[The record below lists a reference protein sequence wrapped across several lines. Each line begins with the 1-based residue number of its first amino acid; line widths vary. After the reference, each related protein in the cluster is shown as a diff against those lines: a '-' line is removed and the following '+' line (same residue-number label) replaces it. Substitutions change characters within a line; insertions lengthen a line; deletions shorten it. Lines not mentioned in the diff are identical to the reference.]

1 MTMSEFTLKT
11 RLLAALEGK
20 PVDKV
25 PVCSVTQTGIV
36 ELMDKV
42 GAAWPEAH
50 TNPELMA
57 KLAIA
62 NYELSGLEAVRL
74 PYCLTVLGEA
84 MGCEINMGTKNRQ
97 PSVTASPYPKNLD
110 GAVVPAD
117 LLQRNR
123 IPAVLEAIKIVRE
136 KVGPDVPI
144 IGGMEGPVT
153 LASDLISVKSFMKW
167 SIKKTDL
174 FEQALDISAEAAIA
188 YANAMVEAGADVIAI
203 ADPVASPDLMSPE
216 TFKQFLQSRL
226 QKFSAGVNSVTVLHI
241 CGKVNAILSDMAD
254 CGFEGLSV
262 EEKIGTAAEG
272 KKIIGDRARLV
283 GNISSPFT
291 LLPGPIDKIKAEAK
305 VALEGGIDVL
315 APGCGIAPMTPL
327 ENVKALVAARDEYYA

>member
-1 MTMSEFTLKT
+1 MSEFTLKT

-36 ELMDKV
+36 ELMDEV

-74 PYCLTVLGEA
+74 PYCLTVLVEA
-84 MGCEINMGTKNRQ
+84 MGCEVNMGTKNRQ
-97 PSVTASPYPKNLD
+97 PSVIEHPYPKSLD
-110 GAVVPAD
+110 GAAIPAD
-117 LLQRNR
+117 LLQRGR

-153 LASDLISVKSFMKW
+153 VASDLVSVKSFMKW

-174 FEQALDISAEAAIA
+174 FEQALDLATEAAIA
-188 YANAMVEAGADVIAI
+188 YANAMVEAGADIIAI
-203 ADPVASPDLMSPE
+203 ADPVASPDLMSPD
-216 TFKQFLQSRL
+216 TFRQFLQSRL
-226 QKFSAGVNSVTVLHI
+226 QKFSASVNSVTVLHI

-262 EEKIGTAAEG
+262 EEKIGTAKEG
-272 KKIIGDRARLV
+272 KDIIGDRARLV
-283 GNISSPFT
+283 GNVSSPFT

-305 VALEGGIDVL
+305 IALEGGIDVL

-327 ENVKALVAARDEYYA
+327 ENIKAMVAARDEFYA

>member
-1 MTMSEFTLKT
+1 MSEFTLKT

-36 ELMDKV
+36 ELMDEV
-42 GAAWPEAH
+42 GAPWPESH

-74 PYCLTVLGEA
+74 PYCLTVLVEA

-97 PSVTASPYPKNLD
+97 PSVTAHPYPKDLE
-110 GAVVPAD
+110 GAAIPAD
-117 LLQRNR
+117 LLQRGR

-153 LASDLISVKSFMKW
+153 VASDLVSVKSFMKW

-174 FEQALDISAEAAIA
+174 LEQALDLATEAAVI
-188 YANAMVEAGADVIAI
+188 YANAMVEAGADIIAI
-203 ADPVASPDLMSPE
+203 ADPVASPDLMSPD
-216 TFKQFLQSRL
+216 TFRQFFQSRL
-226 QKFSAGVNSVTVLHI
+226 QKFSASVNSVTVLHI

-262 EEKIGTAAEG
+262 EEKIGSVKEG
-272 KKIIGDRARLV
+272 KKVIEDRARLV
-283 GNISSPFT
+283 GNVSSPFT

-305 VALEGGIDVL
+305 QALEGGIDVL

-327 ENVKALVAARDEYYA
+327 ENIKALVAARDEYYA

>member
-1 MTMSEFTLKT
+1 MSEFTLKT

-36 ELMDKV
+36 ELMDEV

-50 TNPELMA
+50 INPELMA

-62 NYELSGLEAVRL
+62 NYEFSGLEAVRL
-74 PYCLTVLGEA
+74 PYCLTVLVEA
-84 MGCEINMGTKNRQ
+84 VGCEVNMGTKNRQ
-97 PSVTASPYPKNLD
+97 PSVIAHPYPKDLE
-110 GAVVPAD
+110 GAAIPAD
-117 LLQRNR
+117 ILQRGR

-153 LASDLISVKSFMKW
+153 VASDLVSVKSFMKW

-174 FEQALDISAEAAIA
+174 LEQALDLATEAAII
-188 YANAMVEAGADVIAI
+188 YANAMVEAGADIIAI
-203 ADPVASPDLMSPE
+203 ADPVASPDLMSPD
-216 TFKQFLQSRL
+216 TFRQFFMSRL
-226 QKFSAGVNSVTVLHI
+226 QKFSSSVNSVTVLHI
-241 CGKVNAILSDMAD
+241 CGKVNGILGDMAD

-262 EEKIGTAAEG
+262 EEKIGNAKEG
-272 KKIIGDRARLV
+272 KAIIGDRARLV

-305 VALEGGIDVL
+305 QALEGGIDVL

-327 ENVKALVAARDEYYA
+327 ENIKAMVAARDEYYA

>member
-1 MTMSEFTLKT
+1 
-11 RLLAALEGK
+11 
-20 PVDKV
+20 
-25 PVCSVTQTGIV
+25 VTQTGIV
-36 ELMDKV
+36 ELMDEV
-42 GAAWPEAH
+42 GAAWPKAQ

-74 PYCLTVLGEA
+74 PYCLTVLVEA
-84 MGCEINMGTKNRQ
+84 MGCQVNMGTKNRQ
-97 PSVTASPYPKNLD
+97 PSVIEHPYPKSLD
-110 GAVVPAD
+110 GAAIPAD
-117 LLQRNR
+117 LLQRGR

-153 LASDLISVKSFMKW
+153 VASDLVSVKSFMKW

-174 FEQALDISAEAAIA
+174 LEQALDLATEAAII
-188 YANAMVEAGADVIAI
+188 YANAMVEAGADIIAI
-203 ADPVASPDLMSPE
+203 ADPVASPDLMSPD
-216 TFKQFLQSRL
+216 TFKKFLMPRL

-241 CGKVNAILSDMAD
+241 CGKVNAILGDMAD

-262 EEKIGTAAEG
+262 EEKIGNAKEG
-272 KKIIGDRARLV
+272 KAIIGDRARLV

-305 VALEGGIDVL
+305 QALEGGIDVL

-327 ENVKALVAARDEYYA
+327 ENIKAMVAARDEYYA

>member
-1 MTMSEFTLKT
+1 MSEFTLKT

-36 ELMDKV
+36 ELMDEV
-42 GAAWPEAH
+42 GAPWPESH
-50 TNPELMA
+50 TNPELLA

-62 NYELSGLEAVRL
+62 NYELSGLEAVRV
-74 PYCLTVLGEA
+74 PYCLTVLVEA

-97 PSVTASPYPKNLD
+97 PSVIGHPYPKSLE
-110 GAVVPAD
+110 GAAIPED
-117 LLQRNR
+117 LLQRGR

-144 IGGMEGPVT
+144 IGGMEGPITV
-153 LASDLISVKSFMKW
+153 ASDLVSVKSFMKW

-174 FEQALDISAEAAIA
+174 FEQSLDIATEAAIM
-188 YANAMVEAGADVIAI
+188 YANAMVEAGADVISV
-203 ADPVASPDLMSPE
+203 ADPVASPDLMSPAS
-216 TFKQFLQSRL
+216 FKQFLQARL
-226 QKFSAGVNSVTVLHI
+226 QKFSSSVDSVTVLHI
-241 CGKVNAILSDMAD
+241 CGNVNPILNDMAD

-262 EEKIGTAAEG
+262 EEKVGSP
-272 KKIIGDRARLV
+272 KKAKEVIGDRARFV

-291 LLPGPIDKIKAEAK
+291 LLPGPVDKIKAEAK
-305 VALEGGIDVL
+305 QALEEGVDVL

-327 ENVKALVAARDEYYA
+327 ENIKAMVAARDEYYA

>member
-1 MTMSEFTLKT
+1 MSEFTLKT

-36 ELMDKV
+36 ELMDEV
-42 GAAWPEAH
+42 GAPWPESH

-74 PYCLTVLGEA
+74 PYCLTVLVEA

-97 PSVTASPYPKNLD
+97 PSVTAHPYPKDLE
-110 GAVVPAD
+110 GAAIPAD
-117 LLQRNR
+117 LLQRGR

-153 LASDLISVKSFMKW
+153 VASDLVSVKSFMKW

-174 FEQALDISAEAAIA
+174 LEQALDLATEAAVI
-188 YANAMVEAGADVIAI
+188 YANAMVEAGADIIAI
-203 ADPVASPDLMSPE
+203 ADPVASPDLMSPD
-216 TFKQFLQSRL
+216 TFRQFFMPRL
-226 QKFSAGVNSVTVLHI
+226 QKFSSSVNSMTVLHI
-241 CGKVNAILSDMAD
+241 CGKVNAILSDMAN

-262 EEKIGTAAEG
+262 EEKIGNAKEG
-272 KKIIGDRARLV
+272 KAIIGDRARLV

-305 VALEGGIDVL
+305 QALEGGIDVL

-327 ENVKALVAARDEYYA
+327 ENIKAMVAARDEYYA

>member
-1 MTMSEFTLKT
+1 MSEFTLKT

-36 ELMDKV
+36 ELMDEV

-74 PYCLTVLGEA
+74 PYCLTVLVEA

-97 PSVTASPYPKNLD
+97 PSVIEHPYPKSLD
-110 GAVVPAD
+110 GAAIPAD
-117 LLQRNR
+117 LLQKGR

-144 IGGMEGPVT
+144 IGGMEGPITV
-153 LASDLISVKSFMKW
+153 ASDLVSVKSFMKW

-174 FEQALDISAEAAIA
+174 FEQALDLATEAAIS

-203 ADPVASPDLMSPE
+203 ADPVASPDLMSPDS
-216 TFKQFLQSRL
+216 FRQFLQSRL
-226 QKFSAGVNSVTVLHI
+226 QKFSASVNSVTVLHI

-262 EEKIGTAAEG
+262 EEKIGNAKEG
-272 KKIIGDRARLV
+272 KDIIGDRARLV
-283 GNISSPFT
+283 GNVSSPFT

-305 VALEGGIDVL
+305 AALEGGIDVL

-327 ENVKALVAARDEYYA
+327 ENIKAMVAARDEYYA

>member
-1 MTMSEFTLKT
+1 MSEFTLKT

-36 ELMDKV
+36 ELMDEV
-42 GAAWPEAH
+42 GAPWPEAH

-62 NYELSGLEAVRL
+62 NHEISGLEAVRV
-74 PYCLTVLGEA
+74 PYCLTVLVEA

-97 PSVTASPYPKNLD
+97 PSVTGHPYPKDLE
-110 GAVVPAD
+110 GAAIPAD
-117 LLQRNR
+117 LLQRGR
-123 IPAVLEAIKIVRE
+123 IPAVLEAIKIIRE

-144 IGGMEGPVT
+144 IGGMEGPITV
-153 LASDLISVKSFMKW
+153 ASDLISVKSFMKW

-174 FEQALDISAEAAIA
+174 FEQALDIATEAAIV
-188 YANAMVEAGADVIAI
+188 YANAMVEAGADIISV
-203 ADPVASPDLMSPE
+203 ADPVASPDLMSPDS
-216 TFKQFLQSRL
+216 FRQFLQARL
-226 QKFSAGVNSVTVLHI
+226 QKFSSSVNSVTVLHI
-241 CGKVNAILSDMAD
+241 CGNVNPILSDMAN

-262 EEKIGTAAEG
+262 EEKIGSP
-272 KKIIGDRARLV
+272 KKAKEVIGDRARFV

-291 LLPGPIDKIKAEAK
+291 LLPGPVDKIKAEAK
-305 VALEGGIDVL
+305 QALDEGVDVL

-327 ENVKALVAARDEYYA
+327 ENIKAMVAARDEHYA

>member
-1 MTMSEFTLKT
+1 MSEFTLKT

-36 ELMDKV
+36 ELMDEV

-74 PYCLTVLGEA
+74 PYCLTVLVEA
-84 MGCEINMGTKNRQ
+84 MGCQINMGTKNRQ
-97 PSVTASPYPKNLD
+97 PSVIEHPYPKSLD
-110 GAVVPAD
+110 GAAVPAD
-117 LLQRNR
+117 LLQRGR

-144 IGGMEGPVT
+144 IGGMEGPITV
-153 LASDLISVKSFMKW
+153 ASDLVSVKSFMKW

-174 FEQALDISAEAAIA
+174 FEQALDIATEAAIA

-203 ADPVASPDLMSPE
+203 ADPVASPDLMSPDS
-216 TFKQFLQSRL
+216 FRQFLQSRL
-226 QKFSAGVNSVTVLHI
+226 QKFSASVNSVTVLHI

-262 EEKIGTAAEG
+262 EEKIGNAAEG
-272 KKIIGDRARLV
+272 KKVIGDKARLV
-283 GNISSPFT
+283 GNVSSPFT

-305 VALEGGIDVL
+305 AALEGGVDVL

-327 ENVKALVAARDEYYA
+327 ENIKAMVAARDEYYA

>member
-1 MTMSEFTLKT
+1 MSEFTLKA

-36 ELMDKV
+36 ELMDEV
-42 GAAWPEAH
+42 GAPWPESH
-50 TNPELMA
+50 TNPELLA

-62 NYELSGLEAVRL
+62 NYELSGLEAVRV
-74 PYCLTVLGEA
+74 PYCLTVLVEA

-97 PSVTASPYPKNLD
+97 PSVIGHPYPKSLE
-110 GAVVPAD
+110 GAAIPED
-117 LLQRNR
+117 LLQRGR

-144 IGGMEGPVT
+144 IGGMEGPITV
-153 LASDLISVKSFMKW
+153 ASDLVSVKSFMKW

-174 FEQALDISAEAAIA
+174 FEQSLDIATEAAII
-188 YANAMVEAGADVIAI
+188 YANAMVEAGADVISV
-203 ADPVASPDLMSPE
+203 ADPVASPDLMSPAS
-216 TFKQFLQSRL
+216 FKQFLQARL
-226 QKFSAGVNSVTVLHI
+226 QKFSSSVDSVTVLHI
-241 CGKVNAILSDMAD
+241 CGNVNPILNDMAD

-262 EEKIGTAAEG
+262 EEKVGSP
-272 KKIIGDRARLV
+272 KKAKEVIGDRARFV

-291 LLPGPIDKIKAEAK
+291 LLPGPVDRIKAEAK
-305 VALEGGIDVL
+305 QALEEGVDVL

-327 ENVKALVAARDEYYA
+327 ENIKAMVAARDEYYA

>member
-1 MTMSEFTLKT
+1 MSEFTLKT

-36 ELMDKV
+36 ELMDEV
-42 GAAWPEAH
+42 GAPWPESH

-62 NYELSGLEAVRL
+62 NYELSGLEAVRV
-74 PYCLTVLGEA
+74 PYCLTVLVEA

-97 PSVTASPYPKNLD
+97 PSVIGHPYPKSLE
-110 GAVVPAD
+110 GAAIPED
-117 LLQRNR
+117 LLQRGR

-144 IGGMEGPVT
+144 IGGMEGPITV
-153 LASDLISVKSFMKW
+153 ASDLVSVKSFMKW

-174 FEQALDISAEAAIA
+174 FEQSLDIATEAAIM
-188 YANAMVEAGADVIAI
+188 YAKAMVEAGADVISV
-203 ADPVASPDLMSPE
+203 ADPVASPDLMSPAS
-216 TFKQFLQSRL
+216 FKQFLQARL
-226 QKFSAGVNSVTVLHI
+226 QKFSSSVDSVTVLHI
-241 CGKVNAILSDMAD
+241 CGNVNPILNDMAD

-262 EEKIGTAAEG
+262 EEKVGSP
-272 KKIIGDRARLV
+272 KKAKEVIGDRARFV

-291 LLPGPIDKIKAEAK
+291 LLPGPVDKIKAEAK
-305 VALEGGIDVL
+305 QALEEGVDVL

-327 ENVKALVAARDEYYA
+327 ENIKAMVAARDEYYA

>member
-1 MTMSEFTLKT
+1 
-11 RLLAALEGK
+11 
-20 PVDKV
+20 
-25 PVCSVTQTGIV
+25 
-36 ELMDKV
+36 
-42 GAAWPEAH
+42 
-50 TNPELMA
+50 
-57 KLAIA
+57 
-62 NYELSGLEAVRL
+62 
-74 PYCLTVLGEA
+74 
-84 MGCEINMGTKNRQ
+84 MGCESNMGTKNRQ

-110 GAVVPAD
+110 GAAVPAD

-174 FEQALDISAEAAIA
+174 FEQALDISTEAAIA

-203 ADPVASPDLMSPE
+203 ADPVASPDLMSPD
-216 TFKQFLQSRL
+216 TFRQFLQSRL
-226 QKFSAGVNSVTVLHI
+226 QKFSASVNSVTVLHI

-262 EEKIGTAAEG
+262 EEKIGDAAEG
-272 KKIIGDRARLV
+272 KKVIGDRARLV

-327 ENVKALVAARDEYYA
+327 ENIKALVAARDEYYA

>member
-36 ELMDKV
+36 ELMDEV

-50 TNPELMA
+50 INPELMA

-74 PYCLTVLGEA
+74 PYCLTVLVEA
-84 MGCEINMGTKNRQ
+84 MGCEVNMGTKNRQ
-97 PSVTASPYPKNLD
+97 PSVIAHPYPKDLE
-110 GAVVPAD
+110 GAAIPAD
-117 LLQRNR
+117 LLQRGR

-153 LASDLISVKSFMKW
+153 VASDLVSVKSFMKW

-174 FEQALDISAEAAIA
+174 LEQALDLATEAAII
-188 YANAMVEAGADVIAI
+188 YANAMVEAGADIIAI
-203 ADPVASPDLMSPE
+203 ADPVASPDLMSPD
-216 TFKQFLQSRL
+216 TFRQFFMPRL
-226 QKFSAGVNSVTVLHI
+226 QKFSSSVNSMTVLHI
-241 CGKVNAILSDMAD
+241 CGKVNAILSDMAN

-262 EEKIGTAAEG
+262 EEKIGNAKEG
-272 KKIIGDRARLV
+272 KAIIGDRARLV

-305 VALEGGIDVL
+305 QALEGGIDVL

-327 ENVKALVAARDEYYA
+327 ENIKAMVAARDEYYA